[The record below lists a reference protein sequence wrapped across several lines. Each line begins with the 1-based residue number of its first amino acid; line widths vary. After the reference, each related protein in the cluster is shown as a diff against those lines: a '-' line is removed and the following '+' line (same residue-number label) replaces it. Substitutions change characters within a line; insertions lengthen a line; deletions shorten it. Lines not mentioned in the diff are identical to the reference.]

1 MGLIGKINRN
11 KPGVFLFLIFISGCM
26 TFSTLQS
33 PKTLERG
40 DYSVG
45 IAGSKFVFSDS
56 GGQRVGPGSFDVFAR
71 AGMKHNLDAGFKA
84 TVYEGGSFNLF
95 ADVKYRFLERPL
107 MISGDVGTLISFR
120 TNGLYLM
127 ALAGNDN
134 IYTGLKAMFIHEQP
148 NSTQPILNDEV
159 DFYIP
164 KNSFG
169 MVFGGGIGSSL
180 KIVPELS
187 IYLSKGYEPVYL
199 LSCGIRLE
207 I

>member
-1 MGLIGKINRN
+1 MGFKNNLLSGSNLFSF
-11 KPGVFLFLIFISGCM
+11 VLLFLSGCM

-45 IAGSKFVFSDS
+45 IAGSKFAFSDS
-56 GGQRVGPGSFDVFAR
+56 RGQKMGSGSFDVFAR
-71 AGMKHNLDAGFKA
+71 AGMKHNMYFGFKT

-95 ADVKYRFLERPL
+95 ADVKYRFLERPF

-120 TNGLYLM
+120 TNGLYLL

-148 NSTQPILNDEV
+148 SSTQTILNDE
-159 DFYIP
+159 DTAFIP
-164 KNSFG
+164 KNAVGF
-169 MVFGGGIGSSL
+169 VLGGGIGSFV
-180 KIVPELS
+180 KIIPELN
-187 IYLSKGYEPVYL
+187 V
-199 LSCGIRLE
+199 
-207 I
+207 

>member
-1 MGLIGKINRN
+1 MGFKNNLLKKFNLFSF
-11 KPGVFLFLIFISGCM
+11 VLLFLSGCM

-45 IAGSKFVFSDS
+45 IAGSKFAFSDS
-56 GGQRVGPGSFDVFAR
+56 GGQKLGSGSFDVFAR
-71 AGMKHNLDAGFKA
+71 AGMMHNMDAGFKA
-84 TVYEGGSFNLF
+84 TIYEGGSFNLF
-95 ADVKYRFLERPL
+95 ADAKYRFLERPF

-134 IYTGLKAMFIHEQP
+134 IYTGLKAVFIHEQP
-148 NSTQPILNDEV
+148 NSTQPILNEENDA
-159 DFYIP
+159 YIP

-169 MVFGGGIGSSL
+169 VVFGGGIGSSV
-180 KIVPELS
+180 KIIPELNV
-187 IYLSKGYEPVYL
+187 YFSKGYEPMYL
-199 LSCGIRLE
+199 FSCGIKLD